1 MSTPPARPMAMDPL
15 HITEFASD
23 RYFTKFHQQQQRQ
36 KGQRTSASG
45 SSLSSAVT
53 AAAPLPVPTA
63 RTPFAAQ
70 PLSPFF
76 LPLSETTKP
85 TQETVDEREGFAP
98 PESKQKKGRFR
109 IGRLLHAKSQPVV
122 PSAPSISSAIP
133 APSVKPVTAVAD
145 VLTTPARKPSSG
157 FGAQFHNLPTEL
169 QVQIIASMPL
179 ADILQLRLS
188 SKSMHAMV
196 MANESPIVRHHLRH
210 NVPAYAKRLFPP
222 DYSHLNFGYLC
233 GIWHRLHVAAKLSS
247 FICQWVTKEIFL
259 RTTEAQKLE
268 FAPQNER
275 MRRRLI
281 PLLFTIF
288 HFFEMYRARHLQY
301 IIDHNGRGLRST
313 PYTLNPIEAE
323 IMNMYDDR
331 TLLQVHQV
339 FPLVIASFCRRLRP
353 PSYVGRFEKSI
364 RGYLKDKPADDVHV
378 AALCIGGLRQV
389 ERFWEIKGYNVRRN
403 AVDVWYNSVTKE
415 LAESTTKP
423 RRALMGLSRKMSS
436 LSINADPSQSA
447 NSVRN
452 SSLDRDSIDRGS
464 MDDASWERCNNLIF
478 NTSLADGMPMQL
490 LPRDQ
495 LRLLLSDLPVLQQL
509 WLVTAEAL
517 ILERRIVEKQADIR
531 RNAQVMLELIRED
544 GFAEED
550 EWWYGRGAHDSL
562 KASLDS
568 IEEDLLEGALA

>member
-1 MSTPPARPMAMDPL
+1 MTTPPPRPMAMDPL

-23 RYFTKFHQQQQRQ
+23 RYFTKFHQQQERQQRQ
-36 KGQRTSASG
+36 HASASG
-45 SSLSSAVT
+45 SNQTPAVVTGAPRSSS
-53 AAAPLPVPTA
+53 PPGPVPPTA
-63 RTPFAAQ
+63 
-70 PLSPFF
+70 
-76 LPLSETTKP
+76 
-85 TQETVDEREGFAP
+85 
-98 PESKQKKGRFR
+98 
-109 IGRLLHAKSQPVV
+109 
-122 PSAPSISSAIP
+122 
-133 APSVKPVTAVAD
+133 
-145 VLTTPARKPSSG
+145 
-157 FGAQFHNLPTEL
+157 FGAQFYNLPTEL

-188 SKSMHAMV
+188 SRNMHAMV
-196 MANESPIVRHHLRH
+196 MANESPIVRHHLQH
-210 NVPAYAKRLFPP
+210 NIPAYAKRLFPP
-222 DYSHLNFGYLC
+222 DFSRLNFSYLC

-259 RTTEAQKLE
+259 RTTETQKLE

-288 HFFEMYRARHLQY
+288 HFFETYRARHLQY
-301 IIDHNGRGLRST
+301 IIDHNGKGLRFT
-313 PYTLNPIEAE
+313 PYTINPIEAD
-323 IMNMYDDR
+323 IMKTYDDR

-389 ERFWEIKGYNVRRN
+389 ERFWEIKGYNIRRN
-403 AVDVWYNSVTKE
+403 AVDVWYNSVTKAP
-415 LAESTTKP
+415 AESTPKP
-423 RRALMGLSRKMSS
+423 RRALIGLSRKMSS
-436 LSINADPSQSA
+436 LAISADSALPPANGINPASDA
-447 NSVRN
+447 VNME
-452 SSLDRDSIDRGS
+452 RGS
-464 MDDASWERCNNLIF
+464 MDDATWERCNNLIF
-478 NTSLADGMPMQL
+478 NTSLADGMPMQK
-490 LPRDQ
+490 LPHDQ

-517 ILERRIVEKQADIR
+517 ILERKIVSKQADIR

-550 EWWYGRGAHDSL
+550 EWWYGHGAHDSL
-562 KASLDS
+562 KAPLDS
-568 IEEDLLEGALA
+568 IDEESLESSLA